1 MSERLSPWRPRPSEV
16 VLQMIEN
23 VPGTQLFLMQ
33 RQGPMSFVL
42 CEDGAERNHKVLFG
56 PRPTCSCRKGR
67 DMELCIHHIFVMLRV
82 LRLSPNNPIIWQ
94 LSLIDRELDEAL
106 WRAGSNQLVS
116 SSRDSQ
122 SKASAANSVKC
133 RPLEQEDACSICY
146 EGMHERGSR
155 SAPELVWCQK
165 GCGHNV
171 HARCLNVWAKHQTTL
186 KQELT
191 CPMCRTPWG
200 PFCWRPPAALQRAHH
215 KHAAHHGS
223 HCKGCEQGPVV
234 GSLYT
239 CMTCARLQLCSG
251 CFEAG
256 KHPQHSFSC
265 CAHPGAP
272 DQPAQRDLQA
282 QLLTGL
288 TCRTAGSVQLLMQN
302 HTSPSSSQLS
312 RRAPGQHT
320 SSVLMEMNQPGC
332 GTQPDRGLAA
342 LSIGFSGGSM
352 ISSQPLQRSGSSRLN
367 SSNQAGSSEQI
378 VAKKGVPKPAS
389 ADRLQGKQKARITGP
404 QGNPKGN
411 QKAKFRKG
419 SKGKLNG
426 AFRAPADVKG
436 KTGPSWAEP
445 SSRAAVQQ
453 LSAFHL
459 ISLNVKSQAAVH
471 RCSPLVCR
479 A

>member
-1 MSERLSPWRPRPSEV
+1 
-16 VLQMIEN
+16 
-23 VPGTQLFLMQ
+23 
-33 RQGPMSFVL
+33 
-42 CEDGAERNHKVLFG
+42 
-56 PRPTCSCRKGR
+56 
-67 DMELCIHHIFVMLRV
+67 
-82 LRLSPNNPIIWQ
+82 
-94 LSLIDRELDEAL
+94 
-106 WRAGSNQLVS
+106 
-116 SSRDSQ
+116 
-122 SKASAANSVKC
+122 
-133 RPLEQEDACSICY
+133 
-146 EGMHERGSR
+146 MHERGSR

-288 TCRTAGSVQLLMQN
+288 TCSRTAGSVQLLMQN

-389 ADRLQGKQKARITGP
+389 AGTLCAGVPPTPTSEQYSLQDIVGMGYD
-404 QGNPKGN
+404 QGNNRQAARQAEGQDHGATGQPERQPEG
-411 QKAKFRKG
+411 QI
-419 SKGKLNG
+419 SKGIKGQAERRLSSSSRCERQNRPFLG
-426 AFRAPADVKG
+426 RAQQQSSCAAALCI
-436 KTGPSWAEP
+436 PSHLSQCQEP
-445 SSRAAVQQ
+445 SSSASLQPISVQGLNNSLAGPDQQKPCRCKPAKQASNANKGRTGRARAAHQQ
-453 LSAFHL
+453 ADAAAPGAKGLHPAVCL
-459 ISLNVKSQAAVH
+459 QAEGKGF
-471 RCSPLVCR
+471 R
-479 A
+479 